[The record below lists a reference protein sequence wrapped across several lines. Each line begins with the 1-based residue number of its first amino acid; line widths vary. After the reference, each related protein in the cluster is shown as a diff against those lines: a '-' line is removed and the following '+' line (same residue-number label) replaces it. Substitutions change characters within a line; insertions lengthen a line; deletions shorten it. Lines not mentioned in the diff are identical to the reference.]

1 MLKHQDCAN
10 DLSGAYLHDFGSRK
24 NVTITS
30 DVISSERPPK
40 EQI

>member
-10 DLSGAYLHDFGSRK
+10 DLRWAYLHDFGSLK

-30 DVISSERPPK
+30 DAISLKIPLK
-40 EQI
+40 GQN